1 MESALKKNLIYFIYW
16 DPKSLMLDFNIRF
29 LRKYIGLFNGQKI
42 IKIAVDGVKPPKYLI
57 KELNAEIVP
66 NDPILNEAPHFKE
79 SLSRL
84 TNDGITFYAHA
95 KGISREPTGPLIKWV
110 KFMYKVNLGS
120 TPDLRHK
127 IFSGTLGKLRRG
139 SDQVPVPW
147 HYTGSFYW
155 FRNDVVLERYLN
167 TPIPKEIDNRWF
179 TENFPGWIADVKEA
193 EFKIY
198 ASAEKSFNPY
208 SEKFWIKNKNLLKC
222 L

>member
-84 TNDGITFYAHA
+84 TNEGITFYAHA
-95 KGISREPTGPLIKWV
+95 KGISREPTGPL
-110 KFMYKVNLGS
+110 YKV
-120 TPDLRHK
+120 
-127 IFSGTLGKLRRG
+127 GK
-139 SDQVPVPW
+139 VYV
-147 HYTGSFYW
+147 
-155 FRNDVVLERYLN
+155 
-167 TPIPKEIDNRWF
+167 
-179 TENFPGWIADVKEA
+179 
-193 EFKIY
+193 
-198 ASAEKSFNPY
+198 
-208 SEKFWIKNKNLLKC
+208 
-222 L
+222 